1 MNLFTLTVL
10 GSGTC
15 APTKERSCASYH
27 LQIGSASVLMD
38 VGFGTMRRL
47 SESPVDY
54 QQIDTVLIS
63 HLHPD
68 HVSDLVPLIMA
79 LTFTPGFDREKPLH
93 LLGPPGFKSFLLSM
107 QSNYGEWLLDHKNFT
122 KIITELEPN
131 TSRSFDRWQVQ
142 TMEMDHKELSLGYRI
157 SAFDK
162 VLAYTGDTAYSTQVL
177 DLLDNADLALI
188 ECSFPDHHVIG
199 KHLSPTLAGQIADR
213 AQCKRVLLT
222 HFYPVIEPEQA
233 ARICRTQFKGSVE
246 SAFDLMSVEI

>member
-1 MNLFTLTVL
+1 MNSLTLTVL

-15 APTKERSCASYH
+15 APTKERSCAAYH

-47 SESPVDY
+47 TESSVDY
-54 QQIDTVLIS
+54 RQIDTVLIS

-79 LTFTPGFDREKPLH
+79 LTYTPGFKREKPLH
-93 LLGPPGFKSFLLSM
+93 LLGPQGFKSFLFAM
-107 QSNYGEWLLDHKNFT
+107 QSHYGKWLLDHKNFK
-122 KIITELEPN
+122 KIITELEPDV
-131 TSRSFDRWQVQ
+131 SQSFDEWQVQ
-142 TMEMDHKELSLGYRI
+142 PHAMDHTELSLGYRI

-162 VLAYTGDTAYSTQVL
+162 VIAYTGDTAFSAKVL
-177 DLLDNADLALI
+177 DLLDHADLALI

-199 KHLSPTLAGQIADR
+199 KHLSPTLAGQIADK
-213 AQCKRVLLT
+213 AQCRRVLLT
-222 HFYPVIEPEQA
+222 HFYPVMEPEQA
-233 ARICRTQFKGSVE
+233 ARICRTQFNGPVE